1 MEKSTKR
8 LTISKAARRLA
19 GAIWNEEEEQKLSEK
34 LMQLHD
40 MSDKCRAQSL
50 DDKMKR
56 RNELRMKTLLKSEQ
70 FWALL
75 KKVMKQM
82 SSLSAVED
90 ADGQLVTNTKLIL
103 ILT

>member
-1 MEKSTKR
+1 
-8 LTISKAARRLA
+8 
-19 GAIWNEEEEQKLSEK
+19 
-34 LMQLHD
+34 MQLHD

>member
-1 MEKSTKR
+1 
-8 LTISKAARRLA
+8 
-19 GAIWNEEEEQKLSEK
+19 
-34 LMQLHD
+34 MQLHD
-40 MSDKCRAQSL
+40 VSDKCRAQSL

-82 SSLSAVED
+82 SSLSSVED
-90 ADGQLVTNTKLIL
+90 ADGQLVTNRKLIL